1 MKKKLFKSSL
11 FLFLILLLSCK
22 SSDVSPDDSLAG
34 TFKNIND
41 PILCALPTMSDVKIK
56 DTGLNYK
63 LTCRLNNTSTE
74 VLSGITVKKTDST
87 STLFYDGVQIGS
99 FSFMKYTDLSNG
111 NFQTRE
117 GMVLMVR
124 FDNKNKHFEFMGRK

>member
-11 FLFLILLLSCK
+11 FLLLILEFGCK
-22 SSDVSPDDSLAG
+22 NTNISPNDSLAG
-34 TFKNIND
+34 TYKSIND

-63 LTCRLNNTSTE
+63 LTCTLNNVSSE
-74 VLSGITVKKTDST
+74 ELSGITIVKTDST
-87 STLFYDGVQIGS
+87 SKLFYDGVQIGS
-99 FSFMKYTDLSNG
+99 FSFMKYTDFSNG